1 MCVTVEQLHVVNE
14 IAGVVRFEFIECLAR
29 VFRERVAV
37 EAAVVRACL
46 EIKREVAAVF
56 RRRVFQWFAS
66 CHRACACKVIAKE
79 GSKTLAAVCPFG
91 NADEVD
97 GGGVDITR
105 YERLAQ

>member
-1 MCVTVEQLHVVNE
+1 MDE
-14 IAGVVRFEFIECLAR
+14 ISGVIRFEFVECLAR
-29 VFRERVAV
+29 VFGERVAV
-37 EAAVVRACL
+37 KAAIVRTRL

-56 RRRVFQWFAS
+56 GRRVFQWFAS
-66 CHRACACKVIAKE
+66 CHWACACKVIAKE